1 MPLQRYLLTSQAN
14 LAFLGRFFC
23 TGQQQ
28 LWRGTWNV
36 KIIFSRPL
44 FTIILSQ
51 KWCQISVR
59 SFCVLPGTKNLQCL
73 CSIKWKKIGSNGFRS
88 RRRRRVQDLCFR
100 HDLMWKAEK
109 RKKKGGVWG
118 VYCSTVELSDETI
131 FFRKNKISWWWMK
144 MFLLWQIITIITD
157 WK

>member
-1 MPLQRYLLTSQAN
+1 MGN
-14 LAFLGRFFC
+14 
-23 TGQQQ
+23 
-28 LWRGTWNV
+28 
-36 KIIFSRPL
+36 
-44 FTIILSQ
+44 FTISQDILNLGTRNVTFALLDISSGWLFSSQ
-51 KWCQISVR
+51 NILINLWLEIS
-59 SFCVLPGTKNLQCL
+59 CPNHQLGTL
-73 CSIKWKKIGSNGFRS
+73 CSIKWKKVGSNSFRS